1 MVFAPYFVPM
11 HPMMY
16 DVPMAMRRHCAPRPC
31 AMRQSCGA
39 PNFLFVVALML
50 LAPTIVK
57 VGLFMLFTILSVVSS
72 LVHIGIIFCVTSFIA
87 RGIRNCVDQAD
98 TNSDTPGSGPA
109 DKTSDTCGKKG
120 NSCASKTV
128 RAELAKERRHDLS
141 SVAFANKAD
150 ELRVIITVPGL
161 RSGDID
167 LSFLEG
173 VLHVTGETKRGA
185 DVYVVDRRV
194 GLPPQVDA
202 DTAHATH
209 ADGQLTIIMQR
220 KHGKRIPVVH
230 EQVKTQSKMA
240 AEEPTASKQETNEV
254 EVEVVEDANEAK
266 PTRASSEPEASS
278 DEWVP
283 LGRYSDS

>member
-1 MVFAPYFVPM
+1 
-11 HPMMY
+11 MMY

-57 VGLFMLFTILSVVSS
+57 VGLFMLFTILSVV
-72 LVHIGIIFCVTSFIA
+72 
-87 RGIRNCVDQAD
+87 QAD

-120 NSCASKTV
+120 NSYASKTV

-150 ELRVIITVPGL
+150 ELRVIITMPGL